1 MINFGKMKYFSIEL
15 LKKTNFMK
23 KFYSGFL
30 LLIVTLV
37 FGQISYTI
45 TPNPFNETDAV
56 TLTVPGNQID
66 EAAWGVANNAIYI
79 WTWSLDTNY
88 QNSQDCPTNGS
99 WNNSNDLN
107 KLNYNST
114 TDTYSL
120 TFTPTTFYARTGI
133 GRFGFLLKD
142 KTGSHQTTPDIF
154 VNVGVLNLNMTNPA
168 ANSLTSVPTG
178 NSINI
183 TATTSVNA
191 TFQLK
196 ANGVVVNSTST
207 ASTSYSYNYTVTGD
221 ANMELIATDANS
233 NSKNATFILQVPRNV
248 VSEAIPSWIRQ
259 GINYHPTDN
268 TKVGLALYAPS
279 KNFVHVIGS
288 FNNWLVNDAYLM
300 KRDTTNPDLYW
311 IELSGLTPQQLYTF
325 QYRTN
330 DLRKV
335 ADPYS
340 PQILSSY
347 DDQYIS
353 ASTYPGLP
361 PFPAGQ
367 GFEVSMFKTGQTA
380 YNWQTTNFQRPAK
393 ENLVVYELLLRDFT
407 QEKNWQSLINKIIYL
422 KGLNINAIELLPI
435 MEFEGNLSW
444 GYNTSFHYALDKAYG
459 TPEKFKEFV
468 DLCHQN
474 GIAVILDIAF
484 NHATGRSPLAR
495 LWNVDPDG
503 DGYGDIA
510 ANNPYFN
517 QVPKHS
523 YNVFNDFNHTSPSTK
538 YYVERC
544 LQQWLTEYH
553 IDGFRWD
560 LTKGFTQ
567 SCSETDEA
575 CTNAYQQDRVDIL
588 KYYADRQWA
597 LDPNS
602 YMIFEHLGTDQE
614 EQQWANYRITEGKG
628 VMLWNNQNGPYN
640 QNTMGYKEN
649 SSFDRMNHT
658 LHGFTN
664 MSGVGYGESHD
675 EERLMFKNLAY
686 GAVNGSYDVKNLNT
700 ALERMKTFGAT
711 FFTIPGPKMIW
722 QFGELGYEFSI
733 NRCADGSINNGCR
746 TDEKP
751 IAFTLGYDTNVNRK
765 AVYDAWAKIIN
776 IRNIYPVFKSKTYT
790 VESNNLTND
799 PNGLITRIYVYDSA
813 ITNGVKNV
821 VVLANYTTGSQS
833 VVPYFPYIGQWQNLM
848 DNTVSNITSTTAPIT
863 LQPGE
868 FRIFGNYVGTLSA
881 IDENVANKLS
891 LQVADNPVKNGLAKL
906 IYHKAKNGEIVI
918 YDMSGKKLDSF
929 KLKNEDGTY
938 ELKTNYQAGT
948 YLVHLKSDTGVSV
961 QKMIVK

>member
-1 MINFGKMKYFSIEL
+1 
-15 LKKTNFMK
+15 MK
-23 KFYSGFL
+23 KFYSGVL
-30 LLIVTLV
+30 LFIVALV
-37 FGQISYTI
+37 FGQINYTI
-45 TPNPFNETDAV
+45 TPNPFNETDNIA
-56 TLTVPGNQID
+56 LTIPGNQID
-66 EAAWGVANNAIYI
+66 EAAWGVSGNAVYI

-107 KLNYNST
+107 KLNYNSA

-120 TFTPTTFYARTGI
+120 AFTPTGFYGRTGI

-142 KTGSHQTTPDIF
+142 KTGSHQTSDVF
-154 VNVGVLNLNMTNPA
+154 VNVGVLNVNLTNPT
-168 ANSLTSVPTG
+168 ANSLTSVPVG

-183 TATTSVNA
+183 TATTNVNA

-196 ANGVVVNSTST
+196 ANGTIVHSTSA

-221 ANMELIATDANS
+221 ANMELIATDASS
-233 NSKNATFILQVPRNV
+233 NYKNTSFILQVPRNV
-248 VSEAIPSWIRQ
+248 VSEAIPGWMRQ

-268 TKVGLALYAPS
+268 TKVGLALYAPT

-288 FNNWLVNDAYLM
+288 FNNWAVNDSYLM
-300 KRDTTNPDLYW
+300 KRDTANPDLYW

-353 ASTYPGLP
+353 SATYPNLP
-361 PFPAGQ
+361 AFPAGQ
-367 GFEVSMFKTGQTA
+367 GFEVSVFKTEQTP
-380 YNWQTTNFQRPAK
+380 YNWQVANFQRPAK

-407 QEKNWQSLINKIIYL
+407 QEKNWQSLINKISYL
-422 KGLNINAIELLPI
+422 KNLNINAIELLPI

-495 LWNVDPDG
+495 LWNIDPDG

-523 YNVFNDFNHTSPSTK
+523 YNVFNDFNHASSSTK

-567 SCSETDEA
+567 SCSENDET

-614 EQQWANYRITEGKG
+614 EQQWANYRIAEGKG
-628 VMLWNNQNGPYN
+628 VMLWNKQTDPYN
-640 QNTMGYKEN
+640 QNTMGYKDN
-649 SSFDRMNHT
+649 SSFDRMNHA
-658 LHGFTN
+658 LHGFSN

-733 NRCADGSINNGCR
+733 NRCADGSINSGCR

-751 IAFTLGYDTNVNRK
+751 IAFNLGYDANINRK
-765 AVYDAWAKIIN
+765 AIYDTWAKIIS
-776 IRNIYPVFKSKTYT
+776 IRNANPVFRSKTYT

-799 PNGLITRIYVYDSA
+799 PNGLITRIFVYDNTLTSG
-813 ITNGVKNV
+813 IKNV
-821 VVLANYTTGSQS
+821 VVLANYTTAAQN

-848 DNTVSNITSTTAPIT
+848 DNSVFTVASATAPIL

-868 FRIFGNYVGTLSA
+868 FRIFGNYAGTNLSTTDGNA
-881 IDENVANKLS
+881 ENVLS
-891 LQVADNPVKNGLAKL
+891 LQIGDNPVKNGIAKI
-906 IYHKAKNGEIVI
+906 IYHKAKNGEIFI
-918 YDMSGKKLDSF
+918 YDMSGKKMDSF
-929 KLKNEDGTY
+929 KLTGENGIY
-938 ELKTNYQAGT
+938 ELKTNYPAGS
-948 YLVHLKSDTGVSV
+948 YLVHLKSDTGISI
-961 QKMIVK
+961 QKMMVK

>member
-1 MINFGKMKYFSIEL
+1 
-15 LKKTNFMK
+15 MK
-23 KFYSGFL
+23 KFYSGIL
-30 LLIVTLV
+30 LFILANV

-45 TPNPFNETDAV
+45 TPNPFNETDAI

-66 EAAWGVANNAIYI
+66 ESAWGVSNNAIYI

-99 WNNSNDLN
+99 WNNSNELN
-107 KLNYNST
+107 RLSYNAA

-120 TFTPTTFYARTGI
+120 SFTPTTFYARTGI

-142 KTGSHQTTPDIF
+142 KTGAHQTSPDIF
-154 VNVGVLNLNMTNPA
+154 VNVGVLNLTMTNPA
-168 ANSLTSVPTG
+168 ANSLTSVPAG

-196 ANGVVVNSTST
+196 ANGTVVHSTST

-248 VSEAIPSWIRQ
+248 VSEAIPAWIRQ

-288 FNNWLVNDAYLM
+288 FNNWTVNDAYLM

-353 ASTYPGLP
+353 STTYPNLP
-361 PFPAGQ
+361 AFPAGQ
-367 GFEVSMFKTGQTA
+367 GFEVSMFKTGQTP
-380 YNWQTTNFQRPAK
+380 YNWQVTNFQRPAK
-393 ENLVVYELLLRDFT
+393 ENLVLYELLLRDFT
-407 QEKNWQSLINKIIYL
+407 QEKNWQSLINKISYL
-422 KGLNINAIELLPI
+422 KNLNINAIELLPI

-459 TPEKFKEFV
+459 TPEKFKEFI

-495 LWNVDPDG
+495 LWNIDPDG

-553 IDGFRWD
+553 VDGFRWD

-567 SCSETDEA
+567 SCSENDET

-588 KYYADRQWA
+588 KYYADKQWA

-602 YMIFEHLGTDQE
+602 YMIFEHLGTDAE
-614 EQQWANYRITEGKG
+614 EQQWANYRVAEGKG
-628 VMLWNNQNGPYN
+628 VMMWNNQNGSYN

-649 SSFDRMNHT
+649 SNFDRMNHT
-658 LHGFTN
+658 LHGFSE
-664 MSGVGYGESHD
+664 MRALGYGESHD

-700 ALERMKTFGAT
+700 ALDRMKAFGAT

-733 NRCADGSINNGCR
+733 NRCANGTINSGCR

-751 IAFTLGYDTNVNRK
+751 IAFTLGYDTDVNRK
-765 AVYDAWAKIIN
+765 AVYDIWAKIIN
-776 IRNIYPVFKSKTYT
+776 LRNVYPVFKSKTYT
-790 VESNNLTND
+790 VESNNLAND
-799 PNGLITRIYVYDSA
+799 PNGLITRIYVYDNA

-821 VVLANYTTGSQS
+821 VVLANYTTAVQS
-833 VVPYFPYIGQWQNLM
+833 VVPYFPYVGQWQNLM
-848 DNTVSNITSTTAPIT
+848 DNSLSNITSTTAPIT

-868 FRIFGNYVGTLSA
+868 FRIFGNYVGSLSTMDVNA
-881 IDENVANKLS
+881 ENKLS
-891 LQVADNPVKNGLAKL
+891 LQIADNPVKNGLAKL
-906 IYHKAKNGEIVI
+906 IYHKAKNGEIFI
-918 YDMSGKKLDSF
+918 YDMSGKKMDSF
-929 KLKNEDGTY
+929 KLNNENGTY
-938 ELKTNYQAGT
+938 ELKTNYPAGT
-948 YLVHLKSDTGVSV
+948 YLVHLKSDTGISI

>member
-407 QEKNWQSLINKIIYL
+407 QEKNWQSLINKITYL

-614 EQQWANYRITEGKG
+614 EQQWANYRIAEGKG

>member
-1 MINFGKMKYFSIEL
+1 
-15 LKKTNFMK
+15 MK
-23 KFYSGFL
+23 KFYSGIMLF
-30 LLIVTLV
+30 IVALV

-45 TPNPFNETDAV
+45 TPNPFNETDAI
-56 TLTVPGNQID
+56 TLAVPGNQID
-66 EAAWGVANNAIYI
+66 ESAWGVSNNAVYI
-79 WTWSLDTNY
+79 WSWSLDANY

-99 WNNSNDLN
+99 WNNSNELN
-107 KLNYNST
+107 KLNYNSA

-120 TFTPTTFYARTGI
+120 SFTPTTFYGRTGI

-142 KTGSHQTTPDIF
+142 KTGAHQTSDTF
-154 VNVGVLNLNMTNPA
+154 VNVGILNINMTNPA
-168 ANSLTSVPTG
+168 ANSLTSVPAG

-183 TATTSVNA
+183 TATTNVNS

-196 ANGVVVNSTST
+196 ANGTAVNSTST
-207 ASTSYSYNYTVTGD
+207 PSTSYSFNYTVTAD
-221 ANMELIATDANS
+221 ANMELIATDTNS
-233 NSKNATFILQVPRNV
+233 NTKNATFILQIPRTV
-248 VSEAIPSWIRQ
+248 ISEAIPNWMRQ

-288 FNNWLVNDAYLM
+288 FNNWVVNDSYLM
-300 KRDTTNPDLYW
+300 KRDTANPDLYW

-330 DLRKV
+330 DLKKV

-347 DDQYIS
+347 DDQWIS
-353 ASTYPGLP
+353 ASTYPSLP
-361 PFPAGQ
+361 PFPPGQ
-367 GFEVSMFKTGQTA
+367 GFEVSMFKTGQTP
-380 YNWQTTNFQRPAK
+380 YNWQVTNFTRPAK

-407 QEKNWQSLINKIIYL
+407 QEKNWQSLINKINYL
-422 KGLNINAIELLPI
+422 KGLNVNAIELLPI

-495 LWNVDPDG
+495 LWNIDPDG

-523 YNVFNDFNHTSPSTK
+523 YNVFNDFNHTSASTK

-544 LQQWLTEYH
+544 LQQWLTEYK

-567 SCSETDEA
+567 SCSESDET

-597 LDPNS
+597 IDPNS

-614 EQQWANYRITEGKG
+614 EQQWANYRIAEGKG
-628 VMLWNNQNGPYN
+628 VMLWNKQTEPYN

-649 SSFDRMNHT
+649 SSYDRMNHT

-664 MSGVGYGESHD
+664 MHAVGYGESHD

-700 ALERMKTFGAT
+700 ALDRMKTFGAT

-733 NRCADGSINNGCR
+733 NRCADGSINSGCR

-751 IAFTLGYDTNVNRK
+751 VAFTLGYDTNASRK
-765 AVYDAWAKIIN
+765 AVYDTWAKIISL
-776 IRNIYPVFKSKTYT
+776 RNTYPVFKSKTYS
-790 VESNNLTND
+790 VESNNQAND
-799 PNGLITRIYVYDSA
+799 PDGLITRIYVYDNT
-813 ITNGVKNV
+813 IVNGVKNV
-821 VVLANYTTGSQS
+821 VVLANYTTSSQN

-848 DNTVSNITSTTAPIT
+848 DNSVSNITSTTAPIT
-863 LQPGE
+863 LLPGE
-868 FRIFGNYVGTLSA
+868 FRIFGNYVGSLST
-881 IDENVANKLS
+881 IDENAENKLS
-891 LQVADNPVKNGLAKL
+891 LQIADNPVKNGSAKL
-906 IYHKAKNGEIVI
+906 IYHKAKNGEITI
-918 YDMSGKKLDSF
+918 CDLSGKKMDSF
-929 KLKNEDGTY
+929 KLKNENGTY
-938 ELKTNYQAGT
+938 DLKTNYPAGT
-948 YLVHLKSDTGVSV
+948 YLVHLKSDSGIAI
-961 QKMIVK
+961 QKMIVQ

>member
-1 MINFGKMKYFSIEL
+1 
-15 LKKTNFMK
+15 MK
-23 KFYSGFL
+23 KFYSGIMLF
-30 LLIVTLV
+30 IVALV

-45 TPNPFNETDAV
+45 TPNPFNETDAI

-66 EAAWGVANNAIYI
+66 ESAWGVSNNAVYI
-79 WTWSLDTNY
+79 WSWSLDANY

-99 WNNSNDLN
+99 WSNSNELN
-107 KLNYNST
+107 KLNYNSA

-120 TFTPTTFYARTGI
+120 SFTPTTFYGRTGI

-142 KTGSHQTTPDIF
+142 KAGAHQTSDTF
-154 VNVGVLNLNMTNPA
+154 VNVGILNINMTNPA
-168 ANSLTSVPTG
+168 ANSLTSVPAG

-183 TATTSVNA
+183 TATTNVNS

-196 ANGVVVNSTST
+196 ANGTAVNSTST
-207 ASTSYSYNYTVTGD
+207 PSTSYSFNYTVTAD
-221 ANMELIATDANS
+221 ANMELIATDTNS
-233 NSKNATFILQVPRNV
+233 NTKNATFILQIPRTV
-248 VSEAIPSWIRQ
+248 ISEAIPNWMRQ

-288 FNNWLVNDAYLM
+288 FNNWVVNDSYLM
-300 KRDTTNPDLYW
+300 KRDTVNPDLYW
-311 IELSGLTPQQLYTF
+311 IELSGLTPQQLHTF

-330 DLRKV
+330 DLKKV

-347 DDQYIS
+347 DDQWIS
-353 ASTYPGLP
+353 ASTYPSLP
-361 PFPAGQ
+361 PFPTGQ
-367 GFEVSMFKTGQTA
+367 GFEVSMFKTGQTP
-380 YNWQTTNFQRPAK
+380 YNWQVTNFTRPAK

-407 QEKNWQSLINKIIYL
+407 QEKNWQSLINKINYL

-523 YNVFNDFNHTSPSTK
+523 YNVFNDFNHTSASTK

-544 LQQWLTEYH
+544 LQQWLTEYK

-567 SCSETDEA
+567 SCSESDET

-597 LDPNS
+597 IDPNS

-614 EQQWANYRITEGKG
+614 EQQWANYRIAEGKG
-628 VMLWNNQNGPYN
+628 VMLWNKQTEPYN

-649 SSFDRMNHT
+649 SSYDRMNHT
-658 LHGFTN
+658 LHGFMN
-664 MSGVGYGESHD
+664 MHAVGYGESHD

-700 ALERMKTFGAT
+700 ALDRMKTFGAT
-711 FFTIPGPKMIW
+711 FFTTPGPKMIW

-733 NRCADGSINNGCR
+733 NRCADGSINSGCR

-751 IAFTLGYDTNVNRK
+751 VAFTLGYDTNASRK
-765 AVYDAWAKIIN
+765 AVYDTWAKIISL
-776 IRNIYPVFKSKTYT
+776 RNTYPVFKSKTYS
-790 VESNNLTND
+790 VESNNLAND
-799 PNGLITRIYVYDSA
+799 PDGLITRIYVYDNT
-813 ITNGVKNV
+813 IVNGVKNV
-821 VVLANYTTGSQS
+821 VVLANYTTSSQN

-848 DNTVSNITSTTAPIT
+848 DNSVSNITSTTAPIT
-863 LQPGE
+863 LLPGE
-868 FRIFGNYVGTLSA
+868 FRIFGNYVGSLST
-881 IDENVANKLS
+881 IDENAENKLS
-891 LQVADNPVKNGLAKL
+891 LQIADNPVKNGSAKL
-906 IYHKAKNGEIVI
+906 IYHKAKNGEITI
-918 YDMSGKKLDSF
+918 YDLSGKKMDSF
-929 KLKNEDGTY
+929 KLKNENGIYD
-938 ELKTNYQAGT
+938 LKTNYPAGT
-948 YLVHLKSDTGVSV
+948 YLVHLKSDSGIAI
-961 QKMIVK
+961 QKMIVQ

>member
-1 MINFGKMKYFSIEL
+1 
-15 LKKTNFMK
+15 MK
-23 KFYSGFL
+23 KFYSGTLLFL
-30 LLIVTLV
+30 ITFV

-45 TPNPFNETDAV
+45 TPNPFNETDAI
-56 TLTVPGNQID
+56 TLTIHGNQID
-66 EAAWGVANNAIYI
+66 EAAWGISNNAVYI
-79 WTWSLDTNY
+79 WSLSLDVNY

-99 WNNSNDLN
+99 WNNSNETNRLQ
-107 KLNYNST
+107 YNSA

-120 TFTPTTFYARTGI
+120 TFTPTAFYGRTGI

-142 KTGSHQTTPDIF
+142 KTGNHQTSPDIF
-154 VNVGVLNLNMTNPA
+154 VNVGVLNLTLTNPA
-168 ANSLTSVPTG
+168 PNSLTSVATG
-178 NSINI
+178 NSVNI
-183 TATTSVNA
+183 TAATNVNA

-196 ANGVVVNSTST
+196 ANGTVVHSTSVP
-207 ASTSYSYNYTVTGD
+207 ATSYAYTYTVTED
-221 ANMELIATDANS
+221 ANMELIATQGS
-233 NSKNATFILQVPRNV
+233 TSKTSTFTVQVPRTV
-248 VSEAIPSWIRQ
+248 VSEAIPGWIRQ
-259 GINYHPTDN
+259 GISYHPTDN
-268 TKVGLALYAPS
+268 TKVGLALYAPA

-288 FNNWLVNDAYLM
+288 FNNWMVNDAFLM

-311 IELSGLTPQQLYTF
+311 IELSGMTPQQLYTF

-353 ASTYPGLP
+353 LTTYPNLP

-367 GFEVSMFKTGQTA
+367 GFEVSMFKTGQAA
-380 YNWQTTNFQRPAK
+380 YNWQVNNFQRPAK

-407 QEKNWQSLINKIIYL
+407 QEKNWQSLINKINYL
-422 KGLNINAIELLPI
+422 KGLNINAIELMPI

-474 GIAVILDIAF
+474 GIAVILDVAF
-484 NHATGRSPLAR
+484 NHATGRSPLVR
-495 LWNVDPDG
+495 LWNTDPDG
-503 DGYGDIA
+503 DGYGNVA
-510 ANNPYFN
+510 ADNPYFN
-517 QVPKHS
+517 TVPKHS
-523 YNVFNDFNHTSPSTK
+523 YNVFNDFNHTSPSTQ

-544 LQQWLTEYH
+544 LQQWLTEYK

-567 SCSETDEA
+567 NCSETDEA

-588 KYYADRQWA
+588 KNYADKQWA
-597 LDPNS
+597 IDPGS
-602 YMIFEHLGTDQE
+602 YIIFEHLGTDQE
-614 EQQWANYRITEGKG
+614 EQQWANYRIAEGKG
-628 VMLWNNQNGPYN
+628 VMLWNNQNGSYN

-649 SSFDRMNHT
+649 SNFDRMNHA

-664 MSGVGYGESHD
+664 MNAVGYGESHD

-700 ALERMKTFGAT
+700 ALERMKAFGAT

-751 IAFTLGYDTNVNRK
+751 VAFSLGYDTDANRK
-765 AVYDAWAKIIN
+765 SVYDTWAKIIS
-776 IRNIYPVFKSKTYT
+776 IRNTYPVFRSKTYT
-790 VESNNLTND
+790 VESNNLSND
-799 PNGLITRIYVYDSA
+799 PNGLITRIYIYDNLLTA
-813 ITNGVKNV
+813 GVKNI
-821 VVLANYTTGSQS
+821 VVLANYSTTVQN
-833 VVPYFPYIGQWQNLM
+833 VVPYFPYTGQWQNLM
-848 DNTVSNITSTTAPIT
+848 DNAVLNITSTTNPVT
-863 LQPGE
+863 LQPGD
-868 FRIFGNYVGTLSA
+868 FRIFENYTGSLSVA
-881 IDENVANKLS
+881 DENVSNRLS
-891 LQVADNPVKNGLAKL
+891 LQVADNPVKSGMAKL
-906 IYHKAKNGEIVI
+906 IYHKAKKGEITV
-918 YDMSGKKLDSF
+918 YDLSGKKLDSF
-929 KLKNEDGTY
+929 KLKDEDGIY
-938 ELKTNYQAGT
+938 DLKADYPAGT
-948 YLVHLKSDTGVSV
+948 YLIHLKSDNGTAI
-961 QKMIVK
+961 QKMIIQ

>member
-1 MINFGKMKYFSIEL
+1 
-15 LKKTNFMK
+15 MK
-23 KFYSGFL
+23 KFYSVVFL
-30 LLIVTLV
+30 LITIVV

-66 EAAWGVANNAIYI
+66 ESAWGVSNNAIYI
-79 WTWSLDTNY
+79 WTWSFDTNY

-107 KLNYNST
+107 KLNYNAG

-120 TFTPTTFYARTGI
+120 TFTPTSFYGRTGI

-142 KTGSHQTTPDIF
+142 KTGSHQTSPDIF
-154 VNVGVLNLNMTNPA
+154 VNVGTLSLNLTNPL
-168 ANSLTSVPTG
+168 ANSLTTVPVG
-178 NSINI
+178 NSITI
-183 TATTSVNA
+183 TASTNVNA

-196 ANGVVVNSTST
+196 ANGTVVNSTTTLSQ
-207 ASTSYSYNYTVTGD
+207 SYSYNYTVTQD
-221 ANMELIATDANS
+221 ASMELVATQGS
-233 NSKNATFILQVPRNV
+233 NSKSATFILQVPRNV
-248 VSEAIPSWIRQ
+248 VSEAIPNWMRQ
-259 GINYHPTDN
+259 GINYNPTDQ
-268 TKVGLALYAPS
+268 TKVGLALYAPGKS
-279 KNFVHVIGS
+279 FVHVIGS
-288 FNNWLVNDAYLM
+288 FNNWAVNDTYLM

-311 IELSGLTPQQLYTF
+311 IELNGITPQQLYTF

-347 DDQYIS
+347 DDQWIS
-353 ASTYPGLP
+353 ASTYPNLP
-361 PFPAGQ
+361 AFPAGQ
-367 GFEVSMFKTGQTA
+367 GFEVSTFKTGQTA
-380 YNWQTTNFQRPAK
+380 YNWQVTNFQRPAK
-393 ENLVVYELLLRDFT
+393 EDLLVYELLLRDFT
-407 QEKNWQSLINKIIYL
+407 QEKNWQSLINKISYL
-422 KGLNINAIELLPI
+422 KNLKINAIELMPI

-474 GIAVILDIAF
+474 GIAVILDVAF
-484 NHATGRSPLAR
+484 NHATGRSPLVR

-503 DGYGDIA
+503 DGYGDVA

-523 YNVFNDFNHTSPSTK
+523 YNVFNDFNHTSPSTQ

-544 LQQWLTEYH
+544 LEQWLTEYH

-567 SCSETDEA
+567 SCSENDET
-575 CTNAYQQDRVDIL
+575 CTNAYQQDRVDIM
-588 KYYADRQWA
+588 KHYADRQWA

-602 YMIFEHLGTDQE
+602 YMIFEHLGTDVE
-614 EQQWANYRITEGKG
+614 EQQWANYRIAEGKG
-628 VMLWNNQNGPYN
+628 VMLWNKQTDPYN
-640 QNTMGYKEN
+640 QNTMGYQEN
-649 SSFDRMNHT
+649 SNYDRMNHS

-664 MSGVGYGESHD
+664 MSAVGYGESHD

-686 GAVNGSYDVKNLNT
+686 GATNGSYNVKDLNT

-733 NRCADGSINNGCR
+733 NRCANGTIDNGCR

-751 IAFTLGYDTNVNRK
+751 IAFTLGYDTNANRK
-765 AVYDAWAKIIN
+765 AVYDTWAKIIN
-776 IRNIYPVFKSKTYT
+776 IRNSHPVFKSKTYSI
-790 VESNNLTND
+790 ESNNLTND
-799 PNGLITRIYVYDSA
+799 PNGLITRIYVYDTA
-813 ITNGVKNV
+813 ITTGTKNV
-821 VVLANYTTGSQS
+821 VVLANYTTSVQN
-833 VVPYFPYIGQWQNLM
+833 VVPYFPYTGQWQNLM
-848 DNTVSNITSTTAPIT
+848 DDSISNVVSTTAPIT

-868 FRIFGNYVGTLSA
+868 FRIFGNYAGALSTA
-881 IDENVANKLS
+881 DTNAANKLS
-891 LQVADNPVKNGLAKL
+891 LQIADNPVKNGIAQLVFS
-906 IYHKAKNGEIVI
+906 KAKNGEILI
-918 YDMSGKKLDSF
+918 FDMTGKRLDSF
-929 KLKNEDGTY
+929 KLDKENGTY
-938 ELKTNYQAGT
+938 EAKISYPTGT
-948 YLVHLKSDTGVSV
+948 YLVQLKSDTGIAI
-961 QKMIVK
+961 QKMIIK

>member
-1 MINFGKMKYFSIEL
+1 
-15 LKKTNFMK
+15 MK
-23 KFYSGFL
+23 KFYSVVFL
-30 LLIVTLV
+30 LITIVV
-37 FGQISYTI
+37 FGQINYTI
-45 TPNPFNETDAV
+45 TPNPFNETDAI
-56 TLTVPGNQID
+56 TLTVPGDQID
-66 EAAWGVANNAIYI
+66 ESAWGVSNNAIYI
-79 WTWSLDTNY
+79 WTWSFDTNY

-107 KLNYNST
+107 KLTYNAG
-114 TDTYSL
+114 TDSYSL
-120 TFTPTTFYARTGI
+120 TFTPTAFFGRTGI

-142 KTGSHQTTPDIF
+142 KTGSHQTSPDIF
-154 VNVGVLNLNMTNPA
+154 VNVGTLSLNLTNPL
-168 ANSLTSVPTG
+168 ANSLTTVPVG

-183 TATTSVNA
+183 TATTNVNA

-196 ANGVVVNSTST
+196 ANGTVVNSTTTPSQ
-207 ASTSYSYNYTVTGD
+207 SYSYSYAVTQD
-221 ANMELIATDANS
+221 ASMELVATQGT

-248 VSEAIPSWIRQ
+248 VSEAIPNWMRQ
-259 GINYHPTDN
+259 GINYHPTDQ
-268 TKVGLALYAPS
+268 TKVGLALYAPG

-288 FNNWLVNDAYLM
+288 FNNWAVNDAYLM

-311 IELSGLTPQQLYTF
+311 IEFNGITPQQLYTF

-347 DDQYIS
+347 DDQWIS
-353 ASTYPGLP
+353 ASTYPNLP
-361 PFPAGQ
+361 AFPAGQ
-367 GFEVSMFKTGQTA
+367 GFEVSTFKTGQTA
-380 YNWQTTNFQRPAK
+380 YNWQVTNFQRPAK
-393 ENLVVYELLLRDFT
+393 EDLLVYELLLRDFT
-407 QEKNWQSLINKIIYL
+407 QEKNWQSLIDKIAYL
-422 KGLNINAIELLPI
+422 KNLKINAIELMPI
-435 MEFEGNLSW
+435 MEFDGNLSW

-474 GIAVILDIAF
+474 GIAVILDVAF
-484 NHATGRSPLAR
+484 NHATGRSPLVR

-503 DGYGDIA
+503 DGYGDVA

-523 YNVFNDFNHTSPSTK
+523 YNVFNDFNHTSPSTQ

-544 LQQWLTEYH
+544 LEQWLTEYH

-567 SCSETDEA
+567 SCSENDEA
-575 CTNAYQQDRVDIL
+575 CTNAYQQDRVDIM
-588 KYYADRQWA
+588 KHYADRQWA

-602 YMIFEHLGTDQE
+602 YMIFEHLGTDAE
-614 EQQWANYRITEGKG
+614 EQQWANYRIAEGKG
-628 VMLWNNQNGPYN
+628 VMLWNKQTDPYN
-640 QNTMGYKEN
+640 QNTMGYQEN
-649 SSFDRMNHT
+649 SNYDRMNHS

-664 MSGVGYGESHD
+664 MSALGYGESHD

-686 GAVNGSYDVKNLNT
+686 GAVNGSYNVKDMNT

-733 NRCADGSINNGCR
+733 NRCANGTIDNGCR

-751 IAFTLGYDTNVNRK
+751 IAFTLGYDTNPNRK
-765 AVYDAWAKIIN
+765 AVYDTWAKIIN
-776 IRNIYPVFKSKTYT
+776 IRNSHPVFKSKTYSI
-790 VESNNLTND
+790 ESNNLTND
-799 PNGLITRIYVYDSA
+799 PNGLITRIYVYDTA
-813 ITNGVKNV
+813 ITTGTKNV
-821 VVLANYTTGSQS
+821 VVLANYTTSVQN
-833 VVPYFPYIGQWQNLM
+833 VVPYFPYTGQWQNLM
-848 DNTVSNITSTTAPIT
+848 DDSISNVASTTAPIT

-868 FRIFGNYVGTLSA
+868 FRIFGNYAGTLSTA
-881 IDENVANKLS
+881 DTNAASKLS
-891 LQVADNPVKNGLAKL
+891 LQIADNPVKNGVAKL
-906 IYHKAKNGEIVI
+906 VFNKAKNGEILI
-918 YDMSGKKLDSF
+918 FDMTGKKLDSF
-929 KLKNEDGTY
+929 KLDKENGTY
-938 ELKTNYQAGT
+938 EAKINYPAGT
-948 YLVHLKSDTGVSV
+948 YLVQLKSDTGIAI
-961 QKMIVK
+961 QKMIIK